1 MEMIKA
7 RKQDDKIVL
16 IGVHTPES
24 DMNVI
29 KEVMSKYNA
38 DGPVCVDIP
47 VEQTGQSWGQ
57 ISSWLA
63 VNGIPYWIVIGP
75 KGTVAGHADN
85 PREAFTLAN
94 KILSQNK

>member
-1 MEMIKA
+1 MIKA
-7 RKQDDKIVL
+7 RKRDDKTVL

-38 DGPVCVDIP
+38 DGPVCVDITS
-47 VEQTGQSWGQ
+47 EQSGQGWGR
-57 ISSWLA
+57 ISSWFAL
-63 VNGIPYWIVIGP
+63 NGIPYWIVIGP

-85 PREAFTLAN
+85 PGEAFTLAN
-94 KILSQNK
+94 KVLSQDK